1 MQNSNT
7 ILLTLAI
14 ILSACA
20 YQQVSYKQDVA
31 PILDKNCNECHMSP
45 NGYGYKMIGLKLDSY
60 DSIIQG
66 TVYGSIIVPGDS
78 SRSLLNKLAEGRVG
92 KKRYNMHDA
101 KEDISKEEIEVLKLW
116 VDQGA
121 LNN

>member
-1 MQNSNT
+1 
-7 ILLTLAI
+7 
-14 ILSACA
+14 
-20 YQQVSYKQDVA
+20 
-31 PILDKNCNECHMSP
+31 MSP
-45 NGYGYKMIGLKLDSY
+45 NGYGYKMTGLKLDSY

-66 TVYGSIIVPGDS
+66 TVYGSIVVPGDS

-92 KKRYNMHDA
+92 KKRHDLRDA
-101 KEDISKEEIEVLKLW
+101 KEDISKEEIKVLKLW